1 MRRYRFLVFVAV
13 VCLSSFFVAALGQ
26 SRLGQRAAQ
35 YTGQFNSMVLDFFDE
50 GYAETVH
57 ILTLDDGRDLEAVF
71 QPGIEP
77 PQPGSRA
84 TLAGRVVDGRLLV
97 DRVLGSTMTV
107 GGLPNSPVG
116 EQRFVIAL
124 IRFQND
130 PPGNENVTIP
140 QVQDKM
146 FNPAY
151 SVTDWFDEA
160 SYGKTFATGDV
171 FGWFTLPMDR
181 ACNASQWRSLV
192 IPMLDPLTDLT
203 QYNRLYIMVPQA
215 GGCTWGGLGTLGTNT
230 FSTQDGQ
237 WTTTTSWTRSEY
249 FNESLSNPRG
259 AVFVTAHEVGHNFGQ
274 NHGEGMTFNN
284 NRAMGP
290 FNCDGCE
297 STVTAYADAH
307 SAMGGNWRPGHH
319 NAEHKRNLN
328 WFNPGNVLEVT
339 HTGTYDIAP
348 FENDTSDPIVL
359 RILRGF
365 AALGNR
371 NEWLF
376 GEWRQPIGYDSELNH
391 MSNAAY
397 NGLFMHWD
405 YRTNTYGYNLDMTP
419 GDNEMRNAPIPNGQN
434 WSDLYTKLQI
444 NPVGVFGGKLR
455 VNVTIGEPVPAT
467 ALNVLRGDITG
478 GGQAQINSSDNQF
491 LTVRASATGSRQDPP
506 VWVEYEAVHTGPTIG
521 ALRFELEARSNVVIR
536 QRVQLFNWLTGVW
549 DTVSDRDAT
558 LTDSFVEADIN
569 SNVARYVQAG
579 TGRMRARTEWFL
591 DRPVILFPFTIN
603 IDQARWKIL
612 R

>member
-1 MRRYRFLVFVAV
+1 MKRYRLLVFVTVVCLSAFFVAV
-13 VCLSSFFVAALGQ
+13 VAQTKVGQ
-26 SRLGQRAAQ
+26 KGNVFS
-35 YTGQFNSMVLDFFDE
+35 GQFNSMVADFFDQ

-57 ILTLDDGRDLEAVF
+57 VLRTDGGRDFEVVF
-71 QPGIEP
+71 ADGVEP
-77 PQPGSRA
+77 PQPGMVV
-84 TLAGRVVDGRLLV
+84 TLAGRQVNGTIYADAVT
-97 DRVLGSTMTV
+97 SATMPV
-107 GGLPNSPVG
+107 GGLPNSPIG

-140 QVQDKM
+140 QVQTQM
-146 FNPAY
+146 FDPDY
-151 SVTDWFDEA
+151 SVDDWFDEA

-192 IPMLDPLTDLT
+192 IPMLDQLTDLT

-215 GGCTWGGLGTLGTNT
+215 GGCSWGGLGTLGTNT
-230 FSTQDGQ
+230 FSTNDGQ
-237 WTTTTSWTRSEY
+237 WTVTTSWTRSEY
-249 FNESLSNPRG
+249 FNETLTDPRG

-319 NAEHKRNLN
+319 NAEHKRNIN
-328 WFNPGNVLEVT
+328 WFNPGNILEVT
-339 HTGTYDIAP
+339 HSGTYDISP
-348 FENDTSDPIVL
+348 YETNTSSPIVL

-365 AALGNR
+365 SALGNR

-391 MSNAAY
+391 MNNAAY

-419 GDNEMRNAPIPNGQN
+419 GDSEMRNAPIPNGTTWN
-434 WSDLYTKLQI
+434 DLYTKLSI
-444 NPVGVFGGKLR
+444 NPVGVVNGKLR

-467 ALNVLRGDITG
+467 GLWVVRGTPLS
-478 GGQAQINSSDNQF
+478 GGQAEINASDDQHF
-491 LTVRASATGSRQDPP
+491 AVRAGVTGHRSEPP
-506 VWVEYEAVHTGPTIG
+506 VWLEFEGTHLGPTIG
-521 ALRFELEARSNVVIR
+521 ALRFELEARCNTVIR
-536 QRVQLFNWLTGVW
+536 QRVRLFNWTTSAW

-558 LTDSFVEADIN
+558 VTDSFVEADIN
-569 SNVARYVQAG
+569 TNVSRYVQAG
-579 TGRMRARTEWFL
+579 TGRMMARAEWFL
-591 DRPVILFPFTIN
+591 DRPTIVWPFTVN
-603 IDQARWKIL
+603 VDEARWKVL